1 MLQSGHNSR
10 LAVDWAMLQLRSTG
24 RSSSKKRQH
33 SIIQSQNNLNPS
45 TGGLWRSHCTQEHF
59 KNEPRGRWLA
69 LEILLVKS
77 WSINTLNQYWNIAD
91 MGKPRNVK
99 LPQMRL
105 ALAVTPEPA
114 AMDLLD
120 ASKAAR
126 GLATKSQEC
135 RTGKQYQTMPV
146 ETAKF
151 ETQKC
156 LRSNHPYGPECWFD
170 MIWYLLKKTAVAC
183 YCIPV
188 DWRLLTGFC
197 VFCPL
202 SGPAAAFPI
211 NSSVLSSSA
220 SCLFSAIDFDRNPQ
234 VLYGVATIVTLENF
248 KLLSLKH
255 ERLLL
260 PTSYKLYRIKL
271 RLAAKR
277 SDGCLFE
284 LKGRPVQSS
293 WTFGS
298 TCECWSR
305 WTWGY
310 EVCLAMVVSHPSSAF
325 TVLLLAAEVANFLA
339 AFLACLP
346 ARICTLRSLAC
357 SDGSSC
363 HWPLSNACKRESLSQ
378 PRLVRTSANIWDVSV
393 QIAKASGSFS

>member
-1 MLQSGHNSR
+1 
-10 LAVDWAMLQLRSTG
+10 
-24 RSSSKKRQH
+24 
-33 SIIQSQNNLNPS
+33 
-45 TGGLWRSHCTQEHF
+45 
-59 KNEPRGRWLA
+59 
-69 LEILLVKS
+69 
-77 WSINTLNQYWNIAD
+77 
-91 MGKPRNVK
+91 MGKPRSVK

-170 MIWYLLKKTAVAC
+170 MIWYLLKKTPVAC

-220 SCLFSAIDFDRNPQ
+220 SSLFSAIDFDRNPQ

-284 LKGRPVQSS
+284 P
-293 WTFGS
+293 
-298 TCECWSR
+298 
-305 WTWGY
+305 
-310 EVCLAMVVSHPSSAF
+310 
-325 TVLLLAAEVANFLA
+325 
-339 AFLACLP
+339 
-346 ARICTLRSLAC
+346 
-357 SDGSSC
+357 
-363 HWPLSNACKRESLSQ
+363 
-378 PRLVRTSANIWDVSV
+378 
-393 QIAKASGSFS
+393 